1 MLVMI
6 HRYRYSRFAIYK
18 DRNNYDI
25 GAALV
30 RGYKGNGTNSRLSK
44 SGNFIL
50 PALQSAFACAM
61 RSREGDTKFHSMN
74 RSPIGAPPNS
84 ISTLDV
90 VAWTTASAS
99 ALRPPSAS
107 VRLRD
112 RQLPHRRKQERS
124 RVLRIRGNAIRAPR
138 SSVTCK

>member
-30 RGYKGNGTNSRLSK
+30 RGYEGNGTNSRLSK

-61 RSREGDTKFHSMN
+61 RSREDDTKFHSMN

-99 ALRPPSAS
+99 ALKTTICVDEAVIWS
-107 VRLRD
+107 
-112 RQLPHRRKQERS
+112 
-124 RVLRIRGNAIRAPR
+124 N
-138 SSVTCK
+138 

>member
-6 HRYRYSRFAIYK
+6 QRYRYSRFAIYK
-18 DRNNYDI
+18 GRNNYDI

-30 RGYKGNGTNSRLSK
+30 RGYEGNGTNSRLSK

-61 RSREGDTKFHSMN
+61 RSREDDTKFHSMN

-99 ALRPPSAS
+99 

-124 RVLRIRGNAIRAPR
+124 RVLRIRAATRYAPHGPA
-138 SSVTCK
+138 